1 MKSKKIELLAPAGSW
16 EAMEAAVNAG
26 ADAVYFSGVSF
37 GARQYAVNF
46 GEEEMKKAVFFAHM
60 HRVRLYVTV
69 NTLVDNSEKKELAD
83 YLVFLNNIGID
94 GIIVQDMGVINLA
107 KRIVPELP
115 LHASTQMTVTNS
127 EGVNF
132 AEKAGMERAVLAREC
147 SLAEIK
153 DICEKTNIEIE
164 VFIHGALCICYSG
177 QCLMSSLIGGRSGN
191 RGRCAQPCRLAYNL
205 VDKDGKDVLDGK
217 EVGKYLLSPKDMN
230 TLDIL
235 PELIDT
241 GIASYKIEGRMKR
254 PEYVS
259 IVVDAYRRAIDS
271 YKAGKFIVPEQDRI
285 NIKQIFN
292 RDFTTAYLEKR
303 TGQDMMSDKRPNN
316 RGVLI
321 GRIASFVKDTK
332 RAIVKLD
339 KDVHLED
346 GLEFWVTVGGRV
358 GTTITELKLEGKDV
372 ESAHIG
378 DMVEINV
385 PKGVKL
391 NDRIFRIFDEELMS
405 YARGF
410 YGEHN
415 KKRIPITAFVEAR
428 LGEPMQVT
436 LIDDE
441 GNYGAGAT
449 KFIVETAR
457 KHPLTEEKLSQQIDR
472 LGTSEYE
479 LADLQFASDDNIM
492 VPISEINEAR
502 RLAVEA
508 LNKERL
514 EKFEFKRNKTWIKK
528 DDLKTRYNS
537 NHPHNSEITVM
548 VNSVSAAKEAFSGGA
563 DWVILAGDTYNQ
575 KFVGLKEFLEVGKLA
590 REYSKKWAI
599 ASSRIIKEGQLKFFD
614 KFLKGVEIS
623 KPDLLYISNN
633 SLLEMAKKREL
644 SVPLWADMSLNI
656 YNEESL
662 EFWYQEDAVG
672 ATLSSELTMK
682 QVEQLVLLSPLTLE
696 CLVQGRIEMMVS
708 EYCIA
713 GSFLGHLDKGACTY
727 KCREELFLHDRKNEQ
742 FPIKTD
748 QFCRMHIVNA
758 HDLSM
763 LTHVKHMQSIGV
775 QRLKIDAR
783 CYKDNEI
790 SDVVRMYKQV
800 LNGDIVVE
808 ENLPKTTRGHYFRG
822 VLEK

>member
-1 MKSKKIELLAPAGSW
+1 MKSKTIELLAPAGTW
-16 EAMEAAVNAG
+16 EAMEAAINAG

-46 GEEEMKKAVFFAHM
+46 GEDEMKRAVFFAHM

-83 YLVFLNNIGID
+83 YLIFLNNIGID

-107 KRIVPELP
+107 KKIVPELP

-132 AEKAGMERAVLAREC
+132 AERNGMERAVLAREC
-147 SLAEIK
+147 SLSEIK
-153 DICEKTNIEIE
+153 DICENTNIEIE
-164 VFIHGALCICYSG
+164 AFIHGALCICYSG

-191 RGRCAQPCRLAYNL
+191 RGRCAQPCRLGYSL
-205 VDKDGKDVLDGK
+205 VNKDDKDVLDGK

-241 GIASYKIEGRMKR
+241 GITSYKIEGRMKR
-254 PEYVS
+254 PEYVAV
-259 IVVDAYRRAIDS
+259 VVDTYRRAIDS
-271 YKAGKFIVPEQDRI
+271 YEAGKFEVSEQDRI

-303 TGQDMMSDKRPNN
+303 NGKNMMSDKRPNN

-321 GRIASFVKDTK
+321 ARIASFVKGTN
-332 RAIVKLD
+332 RAIVKLE
-339 KDVHLED
+339 KDIHLND
-346 GLEFWVTVGGRV
+346 GLEFWVSVGGRV
-358 GTTITELKLEGKDV
+358 GTTVTELKLNGKDV
-372 ESAHIG
+372 EAANIG

-385 PKGVKL
+385 PKGVRI
-391 NDRIFRIFDEELMS
+391 NDRIFRTFDEELMS
-405 YARGF
+405 YARNF
-410 YGEHN
+410 YGEDN
-415 KKRIPITAFVEAR
+415 KKRIPVTAFVEAR
-428 LGEPMQVT
+428 LGEKMQVT

-441 GNYGAGAT
+441 GNFGVGST

-457 KHPLTEEKLSQQIDR
+457 KHPLTEEKLLQQMDR
-472 LGTSEYE
+472 LGTSEYK
-479 LADLQFASDDNIM
+479 LADLQFASDDNII

-508 LNKERL
+508 LNNERL
-514 EKFEFKRNKTWIKK
+514 NKFELKRNKSWLKK

-537 NHPHNSEITVM
+537 NHPHNSDVTVM
-548 VNSVSAAKEAFSGGA
+548 VNSVSDAKEAFSGGA
-563 DWVILAGDTYNQ
+563 DLVILAGDTYNQ
-575 KFVGLKEFLEVGKLA
+575 KFVGIKEFLETAKIA
-590 REYSKKWAI
+590 REYGKKWAI
-599 ASSRIIKEGQLKFFD
+599 ATSRIIKEGQLKYFER
-614 KFLKGVEIS
+614 FLKAVETA
-623 KPDLLYISNN
+623 KPDLLYVSNN
-633 SLLEMAKKREL
+633 GLFEMAKKMNL
-644 SVPLWADMSLNI
+644 SVPLWVDMSLNI

-662 EFWYQEDAVG
+662 EFWYQEGAVG
-672 ATLSSELTMK
+672 ATLSPELTMK
-682 QVEQLVLLSPLTLE
+682 QVEELAHMSPLTLE
-696 CLVQGRIEMMVS
+696 CLVQGRIEMMIS

-713 GSFLGHLDKGACTY
+713 GSFLGNLDKGACTY
-727 KCREELFLHDRKNEQ
+727 KCREELFLKDRKNEK
-742 FPIKTD
+742 FPLKTD

-763 LTHVKHMQSIGV
+763 LTHIKHMESIGI

-783 CYKDNEI
+783 CYENSEI
-790 SDVVRMYKQV
+790 NNIVRMYKQV
-800 LNGDIVVE
+800 LNGDIVME

-822 VLEK
+822 VI